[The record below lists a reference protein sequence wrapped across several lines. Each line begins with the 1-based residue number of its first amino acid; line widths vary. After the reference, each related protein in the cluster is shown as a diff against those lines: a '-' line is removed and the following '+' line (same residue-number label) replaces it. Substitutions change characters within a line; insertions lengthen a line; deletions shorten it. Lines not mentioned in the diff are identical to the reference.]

1 MPWKRPS
8 SGALLTGAFVVIG
21 VIWGAFLGA
30 RQLGAVGS
38 ALDRLEYVT
47 VDWRFLLAGEQPA
60 PRGVTIVAI
69 DDETVREGGG
79 YPLSRSVLARI
90 VRGLAAHQ
98 PQAIAIDMLFL
109 DPGDAQKDMELADA
123 LRSTKTV
130 VAAIGLFDRSRSA
143 SSPDAGLSSGEMD
156 LAPRPSSIL
165 WPMAAVRD
173 ATRVGLVNLS
183 TDHSGVPRYVPMIF
197 GGSDAIMPS
206 FALAVPSA
214 ALNTEPVVAGS
225 TLKLAAR
232 TLRLDFGFHMPI
244 RYYGPRGSFRQFSAA
259 RVLRG
264 DVDANQVRGQVVL
277 LGTTAIALGDTFATP
292 FDRMVPGVEIFATA
306 ISNVL
311 AGEGLVRTS
320 AIRRADAAAAMLLP
334 VVAVLLIALRRIWLG
349 LALVG
354 LVLALWIAAT
364 CAAFLVG
371 YWLSVAVPLAAV
383 LPVAAGYGA
392 ARLTL
397 DRHATRR
404 LEREKAAL
412 ARFQSPRLLDHILN
426 DPDFLQKPAQQDAAI
441 VFLDLSRF
449 TEVAETLGP
458 QWSRDLLADF
468 QTLVERDMA
477 AQGGYVSAFMGDGA
491 MIIFGLPQPKPDDA
505 SRALLAIAQLDKSI
519 AEWLRTL
526 PPVARDRLSVR
537 IGGHVGP
544 LVMSRL
550 GPVHH
555 QHVTATGDTVNVTSR
570 LLEVA
575 KQQGARVVIS
585 EDLYVAAKS
594 PGSVGDTL
602 MTVSPIEVRIR
613 GRAEPLRIRAWR

>member
-1 MPWKRPS
+1 
-8 SGALLTGAFVVIG
+8 
-21 VIWGAFLGA
+21 
-30 RQLGAVGS
+30 
-38 ALDRLEYVT
+38 
-47 VDWRFLLAGEQPA
+47 LLAGEQPA

-232 TLRLDFGFHMPI
+232 TLRLDFGFHLPI

>member
-1 MPWKRPS
+1 MPWQRPS

-21 VIWGAFLGA
+21 VIWGGFLGA
-30 RQLGAVGS
+30 RQLGAVDS
-38 ALDRLEYVT
+38 VLDRLEYLT
-47 VDWRFLLAGEQPA
+47 VDWRFSLAGEHPA

-69 DDETVREGGG
+69 DDETVRESGG
-79 YPLSRSVLARI
+79 YPLPRNALARI
-90 VRGLAAHQ
+90 IRGLAAHQ

-109 DPGDAQKDMELADA
+109 DPGDAQKDTELAAA
-123 LRSTKTV
+123 LHSTKAV
-130 VAAIGLFDRSRSA
+130 VAAMGLFDKSRSS
-143 SSPDAGLSSGEMD
+143 SSPDARLRSGEID

-165 WPMAAVRD
+165 WPIDAVRN

-183 TDHSGVPRYVPMIF
+183 TDHSGVPRYVPMMF

-206 FALAVPSA
+206 FALAVPST
-214 ALNTEPVVAGS
+214 ALNTEPVVDGS

-232 TLRLDFGFHMPI
+232 TLRLDFGYHMPI

-259 RVLRG
+259 RALRG
-264 DVDANQVRGQVVL
+264 EVDANQVRGQVVL
-277 LGTTAIALGDTFATP
+277 LGATAVALGDTFATP

-311 AGEGLVRTS
+311 AGDGLIRTK

-334 VVAVLLIALRRIWLG
+334 GVAVLLMAIRRTWLG

-354 LVLALWIAAT
+354 LMLALWIAAT
-364 CAAFLVG
+364 SAAFLAG
-371 YWLSVAVPLAAV
+371 YWLSIAIPLAAV

-392 ARLTL
+392 ARLAL

-412 ARFQSPRLLDHILN
+412 AKFQSPGLIDHILN
-426 DPDFLQKPAQQDAAI
+426 DPEFLQRPVHQNATI
-441 VFLDLSRF
+441 VFVDLSRF
-449 TEVAETLGP
+449 TEVAERLGP

-468 QTLVERDMA
+468 QTLVERHVVEH
-477 AQGGYVSAFMGDGA
+477 GGYVGAFMGDGA

-505 SRALLAIAQLDKSI
+505 SRALLTIAQLDKSI
-519 AEWLRTL
+519 TEWLRTL
-526 PPVARDRLSVR
+526 PPVARDRLSAR

-544 LVMSRL
+544 VVVSRL

-555 QHVTATGDTVNVTSR
+555 QHVTATGDTVNVASR

-575 KQQGARVVIS
+575 KQQRVGVVVS
-585 EDLYVAAKS
+585 EDLCRVA
-594 PGSVGDTL
+594 GSSGSLDDTL
-602 MTVSPIEVRIR
+602 AAASAIDVSIR
-613 GRAEPLRIRAWR
+613 GRMEPLRIRTWR